1 MEFDSR
7 VCALIKSREDN
18 NLVLAHLVNGKTIQV
33 PTGEMKPTAFSSWPE
48 CCSQIDLIN
57 NHLIG
62 LAASGRLYVDGR
74 EILSSI
80 SSLTLHSDFVL
91 VTRMQ
96 KHQLLCIPLAQLEG
110 STPTANVEERAVERG
125 SRLVHAVSGSTAVV
139 LQMPRGNL
147 ETIHPRPLSLNIIKC
162 MIDR

>member
-1 MEFDSR
+1 MELESR
-7 VCALIKSREDN
+7 VCALVISRDRN
-18 NLVLAHLVNGKTIQV
+18 SLVLAHLINGKTLQV
-33 PTGEMKPTAFSSWPE
+33 LTDDLKSTEFSSCTE
-48 CCSQIDLIN
+48 CCNQVDLVN

-62 LAASGRLYVDGR
+62 LSSSGRLYVDGR

-80 SSLTLHSDFVL
+80 SSMALHSHFLL
-91 VTRMQ
+91 VIRMQ
-96 KHQLLCIPLAQLEG
+96 KHQLLCIPLSQLDG

-125 SRLVHAVSGSTAVV
+125 TRLVHAVSGSTAVV

-147 ETIHPRPLSLNIIKC
+147 EAIHPRPLSLNVIKL